1 MDNVGE
7 AIAAINDLKR
17 APSTSTSSYFL
28 TSADPWSLYDG
39 VPVRVMKPEYLIAL
53 YREESARTRK
63 RLARVEALLEEGT
76 VDESKLKSLVTRF
89 KLRLP

>member
-1 MDNVGE
+1 V
-7 AIAAINDLKR
+7 IAGVPVQIIPVHNDL
-17 APSTSTSSYFL
+17 AL
-28 TSADPWSLYDG
+28 EAVMQAVDMDYDG
-39 VPVRVMKPEYLIAL
+39 IPVRVMKPEYLVAL
-53 YREESARTRK
+53 YLEESARTRK